1 MVVIRLLIPA
11 LWLPAMLGAQDC
23 KADPRPA
30 FEFQVEATAQFVG
43 DSTVRPRPGPNRL
56 PGRSDLRG
64 DLIVQF
70 VVDTLGQPVTS
81 TFKVLVAPS
90 EAAGDSAR
98 AALPLWRFSPA
109 RLGACKVRVLYQ
121 TSVVR

>member
-1 MVVIRLLIPA
+1 VIRLIVLA
-11 LWLPAMLGAQDC
+11 LFLPAMLGAQDC

-30 FEFQVEATAQFVG
+30 FEFQVEPTARFVG
-43 DSTVRPRPGPNRL
+43 DSAMRPRPGPNRL

-70 VVDTLGQPVTS
+70 VVDTLGQPVNS
-81 TFKVLVAPS
+81 TFKVLAAPS
-90 EAAGDSAR
+90 ESAGDSVR
-98 AALPLWRFSPA
+98 AAFPRWRFTPA